1 MVWFSS
7 SGGDCFLSRLL
18 VLVVRDFGG
27 PNSVLVGEN
36 LKSPYPYSVSVA
48 CFHARKLEFCGL
60 SMCFSTDFDKI
71 FSFSLSQMESAR
83 EYVSN
88 C

>member
-1 MVWFSS
+1 M
-7 SGGDCFLSRLL
+7 SRVL
-18 VLVVRDFGG
+18 VLVVREFGG

-60 SMCFSTDFDKI
+60 SMCLSKDFDGI
-71 FSFSLSQMESAR
+71 FSFSMSQMELGR
-83 EYVSN
+83 EYVNN